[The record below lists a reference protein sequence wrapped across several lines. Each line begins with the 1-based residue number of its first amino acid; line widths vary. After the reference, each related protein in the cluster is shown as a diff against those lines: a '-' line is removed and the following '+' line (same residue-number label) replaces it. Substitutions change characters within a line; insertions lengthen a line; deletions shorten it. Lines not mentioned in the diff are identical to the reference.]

1 MARSTMDYTA
11 RELMVIAAAREIH
24 DGDVVFVGMRLPLL
38 AFSLAKRTH
47 APTALGLFENGI
59 VRETPSPEMLFT
71 MSDPPNLAGAT
82 WSTGTAN
89 MMGMLAQGLVD
100 VGFIGGAEVDRFGN
114 LNTSYVGDWRAPT
127 VKLPGSGGAPDIA
140 CYAKRFVI
148 VMPQERHRFVERV
161 SYVTS
166 VGHGDGGDWRTRN
179 GLPGGGPVALITT
192 LGVFRFDAMAGEAC
206 LASYHSGQS
215 VDAVRAQTGWHL
227 RVAPD
232 VAETPTPSAHELAI
246 VRECDPQ
253 GFWSG

>member
-1 MARSTMDYTA
+1 MAPSYTA

-24 DGDVVFVGMRLPLL
+24 DGDVTFVGMRLPLL

-59 VRETPSPEMLFT
+59 VRESPSTEMLYT
-71 MSDPPNLAGAT
+71 MSDPPNLPGAT

-89 MMGMLAQGLVD
+89 MMGLLAQGLVD
-100 VGFIGGAEVDRFGN
+100 LGFIGGAEVDRFGN

-127 VKLPGSGGAPDIA
+127 VKLPGSGGAPEIA

-161 SYVTS
+161 GYITS
-166 VGHGDGGDWRTRN
+166 VGHGDGGDWRRRN
-179 GLPGGGPVALITT
+179 GVPGGGPVALITT
-192 LGVFRFDAMAGEAC
+192 LGVLRFDAATGEAY
-206 LASYHSGQS
+206 LATFHPGQS
-215 VDAVRAQTGWHL
+215 VESVRAQTGWEL

-232 VAETPTPSAHELAI
+232 VAETPTPTASELAI
-246 VRECDPQ
+246 VRDCDPQ
-253 GFWSG
+253 GFWTR